1 MDIKDK
7 QYKKM
12 TETPVRRLIMSLSVP
27 TIISMLVTAIYNMA
41 DTFFVGQ
48 LGKSASGAVGIVFS
62 IMAIIQ
68 AIGFTL
74 GMGSGTWIS
83 RLLGRKDNEKAS
95 RVATTGIFM
104 GLVLGIVISV
114 VGIVFIDKI
123 LILCGATD
131 TILPHAKNYALYI
144 LLAAPIMICSFILNN
159 ILRSEG
165 KARFSMIGITAGG
178 VLNIALDPLFI
189 YVFDLG
195 TAGAAIATAISQLVS
210 VIILLIPFI
219 IRKTETK
226 LSVKRIELTALTP
239 FHILKNGFPSFCR
252 QGLAS
257 LATILLNTAAS
268 DYGDAAISAMS
279 ITGKIFMMVFS
290 VVIGLGQG
298 YQPVLGYNYSAGFF
312 KRVRTAAAFML
323 EASYVIVIVIG
334 GALAIF
340 SGELIGLFINDAEVV
355 SIGVTALRLQCLGLA
370 FVPVGI
376 LANMTLQSI
385 GDSFK
390 ASFLS
395 SLRQGIFFIP
405 LILILPKYVEI
416 LGVQITQGA
425 ADVLTFFVSLP
436 FYLVFLKK
444 LPKEDKPINQEI
456 KE

>member
-83 RLLGRKDNEKAS
+83 RLLGRKDNQKAG
-95 RVATTGIFM
+95 RVASTGIFM

-219 IRKTETK
+219 MRKTETK
-226 LSVKRIELTALTP
+226 PSVKRIELTALTP

-268 DYGDAAISAMS
+268 GYGDAAISAMS

-298 YQPVLGYNYSAGFF
+298 
-312 KRVRTAAAFML
+312 
-323 EASYVIVIVIG
+323 
-334 GALAIF
+334 
-340 SGELIGLFINDAEVV
+340 
-355 SIGVTALRLQCLGLA
+355 
-370 FVPVGI
+370 
-376 LANMTLQSI
+376 
-385 GDSFK
+385 
-390 ASFLS
+390 
-395 SLRQGIFFIP
+395 
-405 LILILPKYVEI
+405 
-416 LGVQITQGA
+416 
-425 ADVLTFFVSLP
+425 
-436 FYLVFLKK
+436 
-444 LPKEDKPINQEI
+444 
-456 KE
+456 